1 MAQLVLVLGNSGTG
15 KSTSLRNFK
24 KDEAMIINVCGK
36 GLPFKNDLQVWNTS
50 NCAAIA
56 ASLPGIDANAI
67 VIDDFN
73 YIFQFENMSRVAE
86 GGYQK
91 YNEMAKHFYDVIT
104 AARTLSPA
112 KIVYI
117 LAHTKTEGDGYIHLK
132 TVGKLVDNQ
141 ITPEGLCS
149 VVLESTK
156 DESGYHFVTN
166 TTLAG
171 HPAKSPIGM
180 FESEVIDNDLKA
192 VDTIIREYYGLEKL
206 QGGRSSMIKAPATK
220 KAE

>member
-1 MAQLVLVLGNSGTG
+1 MSQLVLVLGNSGTG

-24 KDEAMIINVCGK
+24 KGEVAIINVCGK

-50 NCAAIA
+50 NYKAIA
-56 ASLPGIDANAI
+56 ANLPRIEANAI
-67 VIDDFN
+67 VIDDYN
-73 YIFQFENMSRVAE
+73 YIFQFENMARVTE

-91 YNEMAKHFYDVIT
+91 YNEMGKHFYDVIT
-104 AARTLSPA
+104 AARTLSPE

-117 LAHTKTEGDGYIHLK
+117 LAHTKMEEDGYIHLK

-141 ITPEGLCS
+141 ITPEGLCP
-149 VVLESTK
+149 VVLEATK
-156 DESGYHFVTN
+156 DGSGYHFITN

-192 VDTIIREYYGLEKL
+192 VDIIIRDYYGLAKL
-206 QGGRSSMIKAPATK
+206 QGGRPSIVKAPATR